1 MGKVIRSI
9 RIEGMGIIKIKK
21 MRGKSRI
28 LKNSFPR
35 RKRIIPPKTIN
46 MENLIVK
53 YSVARFPRRRRSI
66 PKIINPSPAQLEE
79 GLRTEIAF
87 RLS

>member
-46 MENLIVK
+46 MENRIVK
-53 YSVARFPRRRRSI
+53 YSVARFPKRRSSI
-66 PKIINPSPAQLEE
+66 PMMINPKPVQLLE
-79 GLRTEIAF
+79 GLRAESVF

>member
-9 RIEGMGIIKIKK
+9 RMEGIGIIKIKK
-21 MRGKSRI
+21 MIGKRRV
-28 LKNSFPR
+28 LKKSFPR
-35 RKRIIPPKTIN
+35 RKRIIPPKTTN

-53 YSVARFPRRRRSI
+53 YSVARFPKRRSKI
-66 PKIINPSPAQLEE
+66 PKIINPNPAQFEE
-79 GLRTEIAF
+79 GLRTESCF

>member
-9 RIEGMGIIKIKK
+9 RIEGMGIIKIRKMIGKRRVLKK
-21 MRGKSRI
+21 
-28 LKNSFPR
+28 SFPR
-35 RKRIIPPKTIN
+35 RKRIAPPKTTNI
-46 MENLIVK
+46 ENLIVK
-53 YSVARFPRRRRSI
+53 YSVARFPRSKRSI

-79 GLRTEIAF
+79 GLRTENCF